1 MPMID
6 RWDSD
11 GAMSVATERKET
23 RVPEPI
29 SSLPPPQAPLPPPS
43 LGSLVPGSGHGAR
56 FLTKAE
62 SKTRRRAA
70 KELQKSEKAQQKD
83 EHKAATVAAA
93 TADPTKH
100 GAVLAKETFSG
111 KTVQIFQNGYVKVSG
126 PLSRNA
132 PIERLISISDDA
144 NITKKTGLGRGLG
157 FVATGGLNMLSSNK
171 RGDIYLTIVTD
182 QQTHLLHVEAPP
194 AWEMKAA
201 KKLAGAAL
209 RVTPETEN
217 SPTTDQSV
225 PPVGVPPVGS
235 LVSPAERLRQL
246 ASLHAEGLLSDEEF
260 AAKRDAAMKDL

>member
-1 MPMID
+1 MNDP
-6 RWDSD
+6 
-11 GAMSVATERKET
+11 
-23 RVPEPI
+23 
-29 SSLPPPQAPLPPPS
+29 SSSLPPPS
-43 LGSLVPGSGHGAR
+43 LGSLPPPSPDSPGVGSNDAANY
-56 FLTKAE
+56 LTKAE
-62 SKTRRRAA
+62 SKARRNAT
-70 KELQKSEKAQQKD
+70 KDLQKSEKALRKD
-83 EHKAATVAAA
+83 EQKASTIAAA

-100 GAVLAKETFSG
+100 GAVIAKETFSG

-144 NITKKTGLGRGLG
+144 NITKKSGLGRGLG

-171 RGDIYLTIVTD
+171 RGDVYLTIVTD

-225 PPVGVPPVGS
+225 PPVGVPPAGS

-246 ASLHAEGLLSDEEF
+246 ADLHAEGLLSDEEF
-260 AAKRDAAMKDL
+260 AAKRDLIVKDL